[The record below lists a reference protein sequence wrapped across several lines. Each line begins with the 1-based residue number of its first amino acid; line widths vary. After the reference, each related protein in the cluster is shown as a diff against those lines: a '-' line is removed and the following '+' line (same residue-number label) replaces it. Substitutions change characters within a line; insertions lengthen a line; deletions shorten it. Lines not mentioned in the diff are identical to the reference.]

1 LGLDNKASTR
11 RRRRRMAGRR
21 SKRTRDA
28 SSSCRQTEAVTGEAW
43 DATMEHDRQ
52 E

>member
-1 LGLDNKASTR
+1 LGLDDKASTR
-11 RRRRRMAGRR
+11 RRRMAGGW